1 MLLRASLLLLIGC
14 SSGKTD
20 VDHPDLG
27 DTGLD
32 EDTASPPPPDP
43 RFDALRAAIEADL
56 SASTAA
62 GVSVAVYE
70 NGAITF
76 AEGFGSTRPTEDI
89 PVTPETLFHIGS
101 TTKMLTAIAVLQD
114 VQDGALSLDTPL
126 AVAYPNS
133 EYALG
138 ADWNDEIQIHHL
150 LSHTAGTYEFYDETA
165 NPNDSA
171 LQYWYDNVYFEYL
184 WLMNPPGAFWNYSNA
199 NFSIAGLVLEN
210 LSAEPYADL
219 MTERIF
225 APLGMDR
232 TYMRK
237 TEAEDDGDYALG
249 NGYTIQPDGS
259 YDFGAQSIDDVPD
272 AADLRPAGGGT
283 WSTPTQMMAV
293 ADLLLNGAPE
303 VLSDDLLTE
312 LTSPQSPMHGFLDTW
327 SYGYGLMLVDGY
339 EARGS
344 WYDTPTWGH
353 NGITVSGSSE
363 FILLPEHGF
372 AISILSSTYG
382 ADFSGTIEAATTS
395 LLDLG
400 EPADPPEFDYDPER
414 LDDHVGTYEDPF
426 NVGTAIVTRSGST
439 LEIVM
444 PDLEAAEVSVDTE
457 LQTLTDTIFL
467 VTIDDVDYDITFI
480 GEPGSPSQYFK
491 NRAFA
496 LSRTAPE
503 GEDDSP

>member
-1 MLLRASLLLLIGC
+1 LWDEEKPAA
-14 SSGKTD
+14 D
-20 VDHPDLG
+20 A
-27 DTGLD
+27 DTGLN
-32 EDTASPPPPDP
+32 EDTGTTPPAPPDP
-43 RFDALRAAIEADL
+43 RFDALRAAIAADL

-76 AEGFGSTRPTEDI
+76 AEGFGSTRPSEEI
-89 PVTPETLFHIGS
+89 PVTADTLFHIGS

-114 VQDGALSLDTPL
+114 VEDGALSLDTPL

-133 EYALG
+133 EFSLNS
-138 ADWNDEIQIHHL
+138 DWNDELQIHHL
-150 LSHTAGTYEFYDETA
+150 LSHTAGTFEYYDQTA

-171 LQYWYDNVYFEYL
+171 LQYWYDNTYFEYF
-184 WLMNPPGAFWNYSNA
+184 WLMSPPGAFWNYSNA
-199 NFSIAGLVLEN
+199 NFSIAGLVLEH
-210 LSAEPYADL
+210 LSGDAYADL
-219 MTERIF
+219 MTERVF

-237 TEAEDDGDYALG
+237 TEAEADGDYALG
-249 NGYTIQPDGS
+249 NGYSLKPDGS
-259 YDFGAQSIDDVPD
+259 YDFGALSIDDVTDP
-272 AADLRPAGGGT
+272 ADGRPAGAGT

-293 ADLLLNGAPE
+293 ADFLLNGAPE

-312 LTSPQSPMHGFLDTW
+312 LTSTQSPMHGFLDTW

-339 EARGS
+339 TAGDN
-344 WYDTPTWGH
+344 WYDTPSWGH
-353 NGITVSGSSE
+353 GGATLSGTSE
-363 FILLPEHGF
+363 FAVLPEHDF

-382 ADFSGTIEAATTS
+382 ADFSGTIQAATTS

-400 EPADPPEFDYDPER
+400 EPADPPAFGFDSSR

-439 LEIVM
+439 LEIEM
-444 PDLEAAEVSVDTE
+444 PDLEAGESDIEVE

-467 VTIDDVDYDITFI
+467 VTIDGTAYDITFI
-480 GEPGSPSQYFK
+480 GEPGSPSQHLK
-491 NRAFA
+491 NRSFV